1 MRHWKL
7 YTLLMMVFL
16 ILSQCAHDLPP
27 RPVYQTKNVII
38 IVVDGPRYQE
48 TWDAKGKY
56 IPMRYQMAPSGVI
69 FSNFSNAGV
78 TLTNPGHTA
87 ITTGVYQNIDNGG
100 ANYPD
105 NPSMFQYYLK
115 QSGLPASKCQIIASK
130 DKLHV
135 LSNCKDPHWKDQFRP
150 EFDCGNNGPAS
161 GYRDDYTTFQHA
173 IRTINQKHP
182 NLTLI
187 QFKEPDASGHSADWN
202 GYLEGIRNT
211 DQYISQLWRFIQN
224 DPYYAGKTTLFVTND
239 HGRHNDGH
247 ADGFVSHGDN
257 CSGCRKIELF
267 AIGPDFIPGTSVTTP
282 YNQSDLL
289 ATIGELLGFQSVNG
303 KGKMIKE
310 LLK

>member
-1 MRHWKL
+1 MRLWKTYIL
-7 YTLLMMVFL
+7 LIVGFLTL
-16 ILSQCAHDLPP
+16 SRCAHDLSP
-27 RPVYQTKNVII
+27 RPIYKTERVII

-48 TWDAKGKY
+48 TWDSFGKY
-56 IPMRYQMAPSGVI
+56 IPMRYQMAQSGVV
-69 FSNFSNAGV
+69 FSDFKNTGT

-87 ITTGVYQNIDNGG
+87 ICTGVYQNIDNGG

-115 QSGLPASKCQIIASK
+115 QSGLKSSKCQIITSK

-135 LSNCKDPHWKDQFRP
+135 LSNCKDPDWKDQFRP
-150 EFDCGNNGPAS
+150 EFDCGNNGPNT

-173 IRTINQKHP
+173 LTTLNAKHP

-187 QFKEPDASGHSADWN
+187 QFKEPDASGHAANWN
-202 GYLEGIRNT
+202 GYLDGIRIT
-211 DQYISQLWRFIQN
+211 DQYIFQIWDFIQK
-224 DPYYAGKTTLFVTND
+224 DPYYFGKTALFVTND
-239 HGRHNDGH
+239 HGRHNDGN

-267 AIGPDFIPGTSVTTP
+267 ALGPDFKGGMKVGNA
-282 YNQSDLL
+282 YNQSDLI
-289 ATIGELLGFQSVNG
+289 ATIGELLGFQPV
-303 KGKMIKE
+303 KGRGTIIRE